1 MDIWEVVYTKEAQ
14 EDLSKFDRTT
24 QLKVLK
30 AITKVRQNP
39 LASTEGGYGKPL
51 GNSKIALLT
60 GLMKIKIKNP
70 SIRIVYQLVREKEVM
85 KIIIIAARSDD
96 FVYRETAKRIKKK

>member
-1 MDIWEVVYTKEAQ
+1 MDSWEVVYKKEAQ
-14 EDLSKFDRTT
+14 DDLNAFDRTT

-30 AITKVRQNP
+30 AIAKVKQNP

-51 GNSKIALLT
+51 GNSKIAHLT

-70 SIRIVYQLVREKEVM
+70 GRRIVYQLVREKEVM
-85 KIIIIAARSDD
+85 KILVIAARSDG
-96 FVYRETAKRIKKK
+96 FVYKETAKRIKKK